1 MEDPAVSVFLTPP
14 DLTSAG
20 LLPAR
25 KTITIDSFREDQAG
39 KRQAFD
45 DLYSATRDVQIY
57 RDNFNSEEMAVAEA
71 YDRRNAAIF
80 EATGT
85 QLPNPLKQSRA
96 ATGGELGL
104 GELGP
109 LDFSKGT
116 PQFDPVAD
124 WNTKVDEL
132 SRMYPAQMQLINP
145 RPVREEAFRIAQDAE
160 RGADSAVADASA
172 LTTPQRFGA
181 ALGGSFAGMV
191 RDPLQ
196 VATFFIGGS
205 GGPAKTVLGRIAQA
219 VMTEAAINSGVEA
232 AVQVASNKWKREAGL
247 DASVSTAL
255 TQVGLAG
262 LFGGGIGG
270 LVQGGREVFRAAGK
284 AVPDELLTRAANGDA
299 DAIGEIADLAGV
311 PLDAETRRVVSI
323 AAEQQTLDRASFGA
337 ALDAGTDAERLAE
350 RTLAAI
356 ETDAPLPTEVLAP
369 ETVPVMGPDNFR
381 FFDPAQ
387 LEVDAARFQFKAG
400 GDDAGVTERLRGV
413 GEWQP
418 ERAGVIVVFEDA
430 GGRQF
435 VADGHQRT
443 GLAQRVSAGSGEKIE
458 LPGYVF
464 RARDGFTAEDV
475 RTIAA
480 LKNIAEGSGSSV
492 DAAKVLRTGDAGDM
506 NLPPNSALVRD
517 AAGLA
522 RLSDDAFTMAV
533 NELVDPKLAAVVGR
547 MVPTEGL
554 HAQILG
560 VLKSEGAKTI
570 GDAESMVRDL
580 LSQPAFVERQDSLFG
595 AEEVT
600 RMLLK
605 ERAAVR
611 ASALNTLKKDKQVFA
626 MLAEEENRVASAG
639 NILDTATNT
648 ERAATDGLL
657 IEIIEKLANRSG
669 PVGDAFNAAAKAV
682 AGGKSARASA
692 GAFVDAVRAEIE
704 RAGGNLGAIGG
715 RGADPDII
723 PASALAPSR
732 PMEPATPEAAELADL
747 ALVEARGPTAA
758 ELEAEGQAN
767 MFVASEAGA
776 DGKEQSLIPGVE
788 PVSDKARAELA
799 ASKPMRGGD
808 AAAGGLFDAD
818 ARAQTDLVDL
828 IPAGTDGEGKPLYTT
843 HADLVAEASRDND
856 LADLIA
862 SCKD

>member
-1 MEDPAVSVFLTPP
+1 MSVFLTPP
-14 DLTSAG
+14 QIASG
-20 LLPAR
+20 SFLPAR
-25 KTITIDSFREDQAG
+25 RTITMESYREDQAG

-45 DLYSATRDVQIY
+45 DLFSATRDLQIY

-85 QLPNPLKQSRA
+85 QLPNPIKQSRA

-116 PQFDPVAD
+116 PEFDPVAD

-132 SRMYPAQMQLINP
+132 SRMYPAQMQIINP
-145 RPVREEAFRIAQDAE
+145 RSVQEDAYRIVQEAE
-160 RGADSAVADASA
+160 TGAADAA
-172 LTTPQRFGA
+172 AAAGDLTSPRRFGA
-181 ALGGSFAGMV
+181 ALGGAFAGMI

-196 VATFFIGGS
+196 VGTFFIGLGA
-205 GGPAKTVLGRIAQA
+205 GAAKTVLGRITQA
-219 VMTEAAINSGVEA
+219 ILTEAAINSGVEA
-232 AVQVASNKWKREAGL
+232 AVQVASNRWKREAGV

-255 TQVGLAG
+255 AQVGLAG

-299 DAIGEIADLAGV
+299 AAIGEIADIAGV

-323 AAEQQTLDRASFGA
+323 AADQQTLDRASFGA

-350 RTLAAI
+350 RTVAAI
-356 ETDAPLPTEVLAP
+356 EADIALPAEVVRTESLPA
-369 ETVPVMGPDNFR
+369 MGPDNFQ
-381 FFDPAQ
+381 FFDPGR

-400 GDDAGVTERLRGV
+400 GDEAGVTERLRGV

-443 GLAQRVSAGSGEKIE
+443 GLARRIAEDSGEKIE

-464 RARDGFTAEDV
+464 RASDGFSAEDV
-475 RTIAA
+475 RTIAT
-480 LKNIAEGSGSSV
+480 LKNIAEGSGSSL
-492 DAAKVLRTGDAGDM
+492 DAAKVLRTGDAGQM

-580 LSQPAFVERQDSLFG
+580 MSQPAFVELQDSLFG
-595 AEEVT
+595 SEEVT

-611 ASALNTLKKDKQVFA
+611 ASALNTLKKDKQIFA

-648 ERAATDGLL
+648 ERAATDALL

-715 RGADPDII
+715 RGADPEVI
-723 PASALAPSR
+723 PVSALAPSR
-732 PMEPATPEAAELADL
+732 PMEPATTEAADLADL
-747 ALVEARGPTAA
+747 ALVEARGPSAA
-758 ELEAEGQAN
+758 ELEAEGQGN
-767 MFVASEAGA
+767 MFGASEPGA
-776 DGKEQSLIPGVE
+776 DGKQQSLIPGVE

-799 ASKPMRGGD
+799 AAKPLRGGD

-828 IPAGTDGEGKPLYTT
+828 IPAGTDGDGKPLYTT
-843 HADLVAEASRDND
+843 HADLVAEAARDND

>member
-570 GDAESMVRDL
+570 GDAGKHGPRSVE
-580 LSQPAFVERQDSLFG
+580 PAGLCRAPGQSFRRRGSDPHAAQG
-595 AEEVT
+595 A
-600 RMLLK
+600 RGGAGF
-605 ERAAVR
+605 RA
-611 ASALNTLKKDKQVFA
+611 QH
-626 MLAEEENRVASAG
+626 AEKGQAG
-639 NILDTATNT
+639 LRHA
-648 ERAATDGLL
+648 
-657 IEIIEKLANRSG
+657 
-669 PVGDAFNAAAKAV
+669 
-682 AGGKSARASA
+682 
-692 GAFVDAVRAEIE
+692 
-704 RAGGNLGAIGG
+704 GG
-715 RGADPDII
+715 RGKPRCIGRQYPRYCDQHRKGRHRWTSHRNHRKARQPLRAGRRRLQRRSQSRCRRKKCARKCGRICRRC
-723 PASALAPSR
+723 PSR
-732 PMEPATPEAAELADL
+732 
-747 ALVEARGPTAA
+747 
-758 ELEAEGQAN
+758 N
-767 MFVASEAGA
+767 
-776 DGKEQSLIPGVE
+776 
-788 PVSDKARAELA
+788 
-799 ASKPMRGGD
+799 
-808 AAAGGLFDAD
+808 
-818 ARAQTDLVDL
+818 
-828 IPAGTDGEGKPLYTT
+828 
-843 HADLVAEASRDND
+843 
-856 LADLIA
+856 
-862 SCKD
+862 